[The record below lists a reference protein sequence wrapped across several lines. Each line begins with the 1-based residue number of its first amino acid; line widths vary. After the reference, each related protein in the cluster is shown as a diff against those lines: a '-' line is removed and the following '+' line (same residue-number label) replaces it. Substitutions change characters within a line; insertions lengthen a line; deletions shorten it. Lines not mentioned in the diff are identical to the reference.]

1 MEMNKASVIPIGIHD
16 EVKNSFLDYA
26 MSVIVSRALPDV
38 RDGLKPVHR
47 RILYAMLEMGITP
60 DKAHKKSA
68 RIVGEVLGKYHPHG
82 DLSVYEALVRLA
94 QDFATRYPLV
104 DGHGNFGSLDGDP
117 AAAMRYTEARLSP
130 IATEILTDLHKETV
144 DFRPNF
150 DESLQEPTVLPS
162 RFPNLLVNGS
172 SGIAVGMAT
181 NIPPHNLGEVIN
193 GLIAYINNPE
203 ISIDELL
210 RHIPGPD
217 FPTGGL
223 IVGQKGI
230 RDAYRTGRGT
240 IKIRGRA
247 TIEQIGHWKTKIMI
261 TEIPYQQNKARLI
274 EKIADLVREKK
285 IEGIS
290 DLRDESDRNGV
301 RITIDVRRD
310 YNAKIIL
317 NQLYKYTSL
326 EQSFGIIMLALV
338 RNQPRILNLKEMLTH
353 YLEHQREI
361 VLRRT
366 RFDLRKAEQ
375 RAHIVEGLRIALEHL
390 DAVIKLIRGSA
401 TIKEAKDGLVEQ
413 FSLTEKQAQAI
424 LDLRLQKLTAL
435 EREKLEAEYKEL
447 LENIEY
453 YKKIISDDSLLLS
466 IIKKELSE
474 LRDKYGDERRTDI
487 VASEKE
493 LTLTDLIAREE
504 MVITLTNGGYV
515 KRLPLSTYRSQLRG
529 GRGIVGMQLKDGDFV
544 EHLYVCST
552 HHTLLC
558 YSNRGR
564 LYQLKVYE
572 IPEAG
577 RQARGT
583 AIINLL
589 PVEKDE
595 YINAV
600 IPIDDFDKKRFFVLT
615 ITKNGYV
622 KKTGLKELKNIRK
635 SGIIAQRLL
644 GDDELFDAR
653 LTAEGDEIV
662 LGTNT
667 GNVIRF
673 KQDDVRSM
681 GRYARGVKGLKLT
694 EGERLVGSDIVRDGA
709 DLLIVTENGKGK
721 RVSLA
726 DFRLQK
732 RGGRGLKAINLTH
745 KGGFAAALRVLNE
758 GEEVI
763 FVTAKGIVMR
773 LEMKQIPIQSRYAQ
787 GVSLIKIEEGDR
799 VVNIATVNE

>member
-1 MEMNKASVIPIGIHD
+1 M
-16 EVKNSFLDYA
+16 
-26 MSVIVSRALPDV
+26 
-38 RDGLKPVHR
+38 
-47 RILYAMLEMGITP
+47 
-60 DKAHKKSA
+60 
-68 RIVGEVLGKYHPHG
+68 
-82 DLSVYEALVRLA
+82 
-94 QDFATRYPLV
+94 
-104 DGHGNFGSLDGDP
+104 
-117 AAAMRYTEARLSP
+117 
-130 IATEILTDLHKETV
+130 
-144 DFRPNF
+144 
-150 DESLQEPTVLPS
+150 
-162 RFPNLLVNGS
+162 
-172 SGIAVGMAT
+172 
-181 NIPPHNLGEVIN
+181 
-193 GLIAYINNPE
+193 
-203 ISIDELL
+203 
-210 RHIPGPD
+210 
-217 FPTGGL
+217 
-223 IVGQKGI
+223 
-230 RDAYRTGRGT
+230 
-240 IKIRGRA
+240 
-247 TIEQIGHWKTKIMI
+247 
-261 TEIPYQQNKARLI
+261 
-274 EKIADLVREKK
+274 
-285 IEGIS
+285 
-290 DLRDESDRNGV
+290 
-301 RITIDVRRD
+301 
-310 YNAKIIL
+310 
-317 NQLYKYTSL
+317 
-326 EQSFGIIMLALV
+326 
-338 RNQPRILNLKEMLTH
+338 
-353 YLEHQREI
+353 
-361 VLRRT
+361 
-366 RFDLRKAEQ
+366 
-375 RAHIVEGLRIALEHL
+375 
-390 DAVIKLIRGSA
+390 
-401 TIKEAKDGLVEQ
+401 
-413 FSLTEKQAQAI
+413 
-424 LDLRLQKLTAL
+424 
-435 EREKLEAEYKEL
+435 
-447 LENIEY
+447 
-453 YKKIISDDSLLLS
+453 
-466 IIKKELSE
+466 
-474 LRDKYGDERRTDI
+474 RDKYGDERRTDI

-681 GRYARGVKGLKLT
+681 GRYARGVKGIKLT

-799 VVNIATVNE
+799 VVNIATINEKEKVDKQGKKE